1 MKEHAESVL
10 TPREQQLAERCRQYE
25 QQVQQ
30 QANQLAEFKALI
42 EAQREEIERLK
53 DTIAILKG
61 QKGRPKI
68 KPSGLETA
76 KPGSAQE
83 GGGTGSEQKR
93 AGSAK
98 RAKTAHL
105 TIDQTEIM
113 RPEQVPAGSVF
124 KGYQDYV
131 VQELEIQ
138 VQTTRYRCERWQTP
152 DGGEVIG
159 RLPEALRGSHFGPR
173 LRSYILYQSYQQH
186 VTQPLIVEG
195 LRELGI
201 EISVGQVNR
210 LLTEGKEA
218 FHTEKE
224 ALLRTG
230 LAVARYVGV
239 DDTAARHRGQ
249 NGYCTYIGNE
259 FFTWFASTESKS
271 RRNFLDL
278 LRAGHTDYV
287 LNEAAREYMVRQ
299 QLPKAQRQLFADEQ
313 TFAEQAQWEAYLQR
327 LGIAS
332 ARHIQIATEGALLG
346 SALSHE
352 LPPALVILSDDAG
365 QFNLLRH
372 ALCWVHAERTIHKLL
387 PLSEAQR
394 EAVETVRGQIWDF
407 YQALKAY
414 QRAPCPQQK
423 GRLEAGFEDI
433 FTAKTC
439 FQSLNLALQRIHQNK
454 TDLLRVLDRPEVPLH
469 NNGSEREIREYVKK
483 RKISASTRSEAGRKA
498 RDTFM
503 SLKKTC
509 RKLGLSFWH
518 YLQDRLTGAQQ
529 IPPLPQLIHAA
540 AQEP

>member
-1 MKEHAESVL
+1 MKEPAEAVL

-25 QQVQQ
+25 QQLQE
-30 QANQLAEFKALI
+30 QANLLAEFKALN
-42 EAQREEIERLK
+42 EAQREEIQRLK
-53 DTIAILKG
+53 DAIAILKG

-68 KPSGLETA
+68 KPSQLEKG

-83 GGGTGSEQKR
+83 GGRTGSEHKR

-105 TIDQTEIM
+105 TIDQTEIL
-113 RPEQVPAGSVF
+113 RPAQVPPGSVF

-131 VQELEIQ
+131 VQELVIQ
-138 VQTTRYRCERWQTP
+138 GHTTRYRCERWQTP
-152 DGGEVIG
+152 EGESVLG
-159 RLPEALRGSHFGPR
+159 RLPAVLQGSHFGPR
-173 LRSYILYQSYQQH
+173 LRSYILYQYYQQH
-186 VTQPLIVEG
+186 VTQPLIVEHLG
-195 LRELGI
+195 ELDI
-201 EISVGQVNR
+201 DISVGQVNR
-210 LLTEGKEA
+210 ILTEGKA
-218 FHTEKE
+218 PFHEEKT
-224 ALLRTG
+224 AILRTG
-230 LAVARYVGV
+230 LAVAPYVSV
-239 DDTAARHRGQ
+239 DDTEARHRGQ

-287 LNEAAREYMVRQ
+287 LNEAAREYMRRQ
-299 QLPKAQRQLFADEQ
+299 KLPKAQLRLLAEEGMFADHGY
-313 TFAEQAQWEAYLQR
+313 WEAHLKR
-327 LGIAS
+327 LGIIS

-352 LPPALVILSDDAG
+352 LPPELVILSDDAG
-365 QFNLLRH
+365 QFNILRH

-387 PLSEAQR
+387 PFSEDQR
-394 EAVETVRGQIWDF
+394 EAVETVRRQVWDF

-414 QRAPCPQQK
+414 QQAPCPQQK
-423 GRLEAGFEDI
+423 AQLEVHFDEI
-433 FTAKTC
+433 FTTKTC
-439 FQSLNLALQRIHQNK
+439 FQSLNLVLKRLYQNK
-454 TDLLRVLDRPEVPLH
+454 GELLLVLDRPEVPLH

-483 RKISASTRSEAGRKA
+483 RKISASTRSEAGRKV

-529 IPPLPQLIHAA
+529 IPPLPQLIHSA
-540 AQEP
+540 AQAL